1 MFLEYE
7 LKNRK
12 MYNDYC
18 AKTDTMRKQL
28 ADTVQLTKV
37 HEDKMSRLTDE
48 IKRMDNIR
56 EQMQAEIKEFEL
68 LCQDISKDCS
78 LVVHDV
84 RTDFTQKF
92 DDCKFAIDELKYESR
107 DLKSLFRNQ
116 KTLYQQLDGHLGW
129 QKYNIDELLKI
140 TEDLPVLYT

>member
-56 EQMQAEIKEFEL
+56 E
-68 LCQDISKDCS
+68 
-78 LVVHDV
+78 
-84 RTDFTQKF
+84 
-92 DDCKFAIDELKYESR
+92 
-107 DLKSLFRNQ
+107 
-116 KTLYQQLDGHLGW
+116 
-129 QKYNIDELLKI
+129 
-140 TEDLPVLYT
+140 